1 MYGDEHTAESVARSV
16 NGQIVFGGAI
26 KARGPAEQ
34 RRRGHTGTYD
44 GTIGYVPT
52 KENDR
57 RPYTDCIHYVTG
69 VCVDS
74 SHVSMTGMSYD
85 ELKRKANKPV
95 LIYIYIYYIFDPHCT
110 YS

>member
-16 NGQIVFGGAI
+16 NGQIVLGGVI

-34 RRRGHTGTYD
+34 RRRGHIGIYY
-44 GTIGYVPT
+44 GTIGEVQT

-57 RPYTDCIHYVTG
+57 RPYTDCIHYVNG
-69 VCVDS
+69 VCVNS
-74 SHVSMTGMSYD
+74 SHVSMTGMSYV
-85 ELKRKANKPV
+85 ELRRKANKPV
-95 LIYIYIYYIFDPHCT
+95 LIYIYYIFDPHCT